1 MPYASE
7 REITSLLAAYLPNLN
22 CGANLVRRSAALA
35 LVALCSHARRPQF
48 CFKWLLGNSL
58 NMLSLVKVSTTTNSA
73 AISNPANSS
82 EVVSSERIFSGIFVL
97 AKFLCPKVMRLL
109 DTDNIDG
116 DVLSGGGGGGGKG
129 GGPSGISAEDYEILF
144 DNMIF
149 LYQHLLTSLKYST
162 SSVVIVAA
170 LEALLEYVLSMP
182 GSVYRRIASLGDGES
197 HQQQSSARTPSLLN
211 INLSRSPTALSGGG
225 GPLTSASSS
234 RMGRDHLDRH
244 RYESNLSITSSINY
258 IENINDEQF
267 TASSSVADED
277 GGGLFLSGSEKR
289 KTALS
294 RHSGSAALL
303 DGSSSSGDH
312 HHQQNSFSYSF
323 DDRRS
328 VTTADGGFDGGGGGT
343 GSEFGDNES
352 SYFGGGG
359 GGDDAVFSEVNFDG
373 DSNSNNSEM
382 NSEFGGDYH
391 HRQMTF
397 DEDVLSETYSSQKS
411 PLLYAELAAAEGGG
425 GSSNNQSGSSS
436 AIDQFNLGP
445 LYSLEYASKLLCLK
459 FLLAGR
465 RGQLMADEAV
475 RVSIKSLALSTFAA
489 LVHVYPEALLLGVKG
504 SGDKDEEGENASD
517 EDGERIPSS
526 NYQPFTDVLL
536 YSTHSDPN
544 LKGAVALLLG
554 KFFDRLLSSP
564 EPYSEFLSRHCKTE
578 TNSTDV
584 QLGTLFSRLRRLATD
599 QSTAIAVKQAIAAFA
614 LFLPKLIT
622 NFGGGGGG
630 DQQHQQ
636 LSGEEVLATLRE
648 LIALKDHPYWL
659 VKVELVGLLA
669 ALPYNALA
677 YLEKNCCSLGNR
689 NRTLPVSLQQ
699 TILEEVVLPFSLDGD
714 HRVRQATVGCLGT
727 MVAGSLCLNS
737 YLLNS
742 DPVNVATFTWMLDN
756 YHQRHSSGLLDL
768 GSRPFLFADARTVSR
783 PLDNGG
789 KEEDEQN
796 EDLHFPHQIESTFSL
811 PLLGQLQHSLL
822 SSNLHYFVRHYVH
835 QLRTAYHRKQSLAG
849 VVGAM
854 ATLAKRFPPSRYA
867 EGWHIGGGV
876 GSDVEHSAENNSS
889 SAMNSGLSTATLLVE
904 LLTKSGS
911 TMVDLPTHQHL
922 LTLTADLLEGIVC
935 QQAKRLQEKY
945 CTSNAVSSSASSAT
959 TPPLRSYPSVPT
971 SESAFFASI
980 SPTFSALT
988 QAFFLHLLKVLVAH
1002 AAIAEDN
1009 PAIFVTFIHNLHSKH
1024 HHHQLS
1030 SLLKSS
1036 TSSGSSSGGKR
1047 PGSAT
1052 SASSKGG
1059 NFGGRDK
1066 PLLLLEPAALKKEL
1080 ASKGSK
1086 KMEAFAYD
1094 PLYLRLFEYLKAYHR
1109 NKKSSI
1115 GGKAEKCAL
1124 LSTSLRC
1131 MGQLMEVVD
1140 PHSPSSSSPSSS
1152 SSSSPT
1158 TVFHLLEDILVYL
1171 GLVFELDPT
1180 SVVATVRQLLRC
1192 AFAVN
1197 YVSLFVDLL
1206 ADQLSG
1212 RLGPLGSSSISLAT
1226 SSATITT
1233 PTTANT
1239 TTTTPTTTTA
1249 FKCEHMNSLYNSCL
1263 SMPYSRLNEFYNNC
1277 QRAKGGGGVTAA
1289 ETENSI
1295 GFLTWLR
1302 ERTQSK
1308 LGKTLNLSSPATTT
1322 ASAFPTTSSS
1332 STFYSPSSS
1341 VLTDSE
1347 MKSLLIAK
1355 IQLLEPLVLKSF
1367 SRYKSTNDR
1376 RFQAALAELL
1386 ATLVQLQVNFCSL
1399 DTDNVFIGHV
1409 LKQFEFLENVGTR
1422 ELQAAYEPLMRR
1434 LFYFLVILSNG
1445 RYISEELVDL
1455 PKVIQLCDAFI
1466 ANGHHQMAVQGLAI
1480 VVDDCF
1486 YFKGEHSMTLST
1498 GGGDS
1503 VANLEATREVVLAFA
1518 FKLLDH
1524 HPQAFDLLTMIV
1536 AYYQG
1541 SSRPRWSSLSA
1552 TVIELLLP
1560 KLVDPNFERLISSAQ
1575 AFESLQ
1581 TLLYRLCPAVFT
1593 SPSSTVT
1600 FNLAAYIFKRRS
1612 SSSKSLWRTVLFL
1625 RLIIFNLNEA
1635 ECLAKTEEIRES
1647 IDYISFGGGGG
1658 GGISGDSPA
1667 GGDEANPSPD
1677 PPPPEELLASLLLGV
1692 LQQALGELA
1701 EDLGGYRSRRS
1712 SRVELTVYLLAQYT
1726 LSLAFV
1732 FQSGFFPRVTACA
1745 TQLIG
1750 RCQLSKSGGAPA
1762 AKLQPVVV
1770 VVNDLPYDFAT
1781 TNELFF
1787 RLAAFHPH
1795 LTISWLNLLYITNY
1809 ERLPVMLSRLIDHQQ
1824 QDHHTNSDPELQN
1837 STAVDA
1843 HQLPQPLSSS
1853 SPSHHHL
1860 TLNINAHVLRRFAL
1874 VLLCDYLTENL
1885 ENVEYLSWLV
1895 INHLREIVDLCYE
1908 VPVREFI
1915 HSVHRRSSSS
1925 GLFLQAVNSRCSDQ
1939 LSLNGNSTTTSV
1951 DPLFASK
1958 LLHCLE
1964 RAHSSQSLP
1973 LVLFLLEQYLFNA
1986 ALAPYYNCSKAAEVI
2001 AASRLA
2007 SLYDLN
2013 DHATSAPPKAAE
2025 TIVVSGGAPETPPPP
2040 KNLLS
2045 LKDLSNLRKLLRNT
2059 SYVKLSYTVQTIKN
2073 QYFGVVGSSV
2083 SGSRSGRKKS
2093 AQIRDPLTESFQSLS
2108 GAAGGGDLRNSM
2120 PEINRR
2126 WFIGD
2131 ILRPY
2136 WAVAQRSTPNAVHFL
2151 DKLAN
2156 EDIGELVASE
2166 HFSLVNLKQILVYLV
2181 EKAKERGSVGGGGN
2195 FSGHYQH
2202 KAAAAHLVESSNREE
2217 LAKEML
2223 AFCRRLMQY
2232 TLLRCPLQ
2240 LATLLKERQ
2249 FLSSEGE
2256 EAFLSLE
2263 ENHFSA
2269 VAFSFLP
2276 SFEFLLRHQSL
2287 LEAQAGG
2294 VSLLS
2299 ADSPEQQC
2307 LDTDLLLVYAT
2318 LVPPTFR
2325 QNRLVQLTDLLT
2337 LLRSALIGNGGG
2349 GALAVKIAR
2358 PENIHVQSALIRA
2371 VYFVVEQCKCQI
2383 EVVLIPFLI
2392 IFIISRFHP
2401 LGRD

>member
-1 MPYASE
+1 MPA
-7 REITSLLAAYLPNLN
+7 
-22 CGANLVRRSAALA
+22 
-35 LVALCSHARRPQF
+35 
-48 CFKWLLGNSL
+48 
-58 NMLSLVKVSTTTNSA
+58 
-73 AISNPANSS
+73 
-82 EVVSSERIFSGIFVL
+82 
-97 AKFLCPKVMRLL
+97 
-109 DTDNIDG
+109 
-116 DVLSGGGGGGGKG
+116 
-129 GGPSGISAEDYEILF
+129 
-144 DNMIF
+144 
-149 LYQHLLTSLKYST
+149 
-162 SSVVIVAA
+162 
-170 LEALLEYVLSMP
+170 
-182 GSVYRRIASLGDGES
+182 
-197 HQQQSSARTPSLLN
+197 
-211 INLSRSPTALSGGG
+211 
-225 GPLTSASSS
+225 
-234 RMGRDHLDRH
+234 
-244 RYESNLSITSSINY
+244 
-258 IENINDEQF
+258 
-267 TASSSVADED
+267 
-277 GGGLFLSGSEKR
+277 
-289 KTALS
+289 
-294 RHSGSAALL
+294 
-303 DGSSSSGDH
+303 
-312 HHQQNSFSYSF
+312 
-323 DDRRS
+323 
-328 VTTADGGFDGGGGGT
+328 
-343 GSEFGDNES
+343 
-352 SYFGGGG
+352 
-359 GGDDAVFSEVNFDG
+359 
-373 DSNSNNSEM
+373 
-382 NSEFGGDYH
+382 
-391 HRQMTF
+391 
-397 DEDVLSETYSSQKS
+397 
-411 PLLYAELAAAEGGG
+411 
-425 GSSNNQSGSSS
+425 
-436 AIDQFNLGP
+436 
-445 LYSLEYASKLLCLK
+445 
-459 FLLAGR
+459 
-465 RGQLMADEAV
+465 
-475 RVSIKSLALSTFAA
+475 
-489 LVHVYPEALLLGVKG
+489 
-504 SGDKDEEGENASD
+504 
-517 EDGERIPSS
+517 PSS
-526 NYQPFTDVLL
+526 T
-536 YSTHSDPN
+536 
-544 LKGAVALLLG
+544 
-554 KFFDRLLSSP
+554 
-564 EPYSEFLSRHCKTE
+564 
-578 TNSTDV
+578 
-584 QLGTLFSRLRRLATD
+584 
-599 QSTAIAVKQAIAAFA
+599 
-614 LFLPKLIT
+614 
-622 NFGGGGGG
+622 
-630 DQQHQQ
+630 
-636 LSGEEVLATLRE
+636 
-648 LIALKDHPYWL
+648 
-659 VKVELVGLLA
+659 
-669 ALPYNALA
+669 
-677 YLEKNCCSLGNR
+677 
-689 NRTLPVSLQQ
+689 
-699 TILEEVVLPFSLDGD
+699 
-714 HRVRQATVGCLGT
+714 
-727 MVAGSLCLNS
+727 
-737 YLLNS
+737 
-742 DPVNVATFTWMLDN
+742 
-756 YHQRHSSGLLDL
+756 
-768 GSRPFLFADARTVSR
+768 
-783 PLDNGG
+783 
-789 KEEDEQN
+789 
-796 EDLHFPHQIESTFSL
+796 
-811 PLLGQLQHSLL
+811 
-822 SSNLHYFVRHYVH
+822 
-835 QLRTAYHRKQSLAG
+835 
-849 VVGAM
+849 
-854 ATLAKRFPPSRYA
+854 
-867 EGWHIGGGV
+867 
-876 GSDVEHSAENNSS
+876 
-889 SAMNSGLSTATLLVE
+889 
-904 LLTKSGS
+904 
-911 TMVDLPTHQHL
+911 
-922 LTLTADLLEGIVC
+922 
-935 QQAKRLQEKY
+935 
-945 CTSNAVSSSASSAT
+945 SSAT

-1059 NFGGRDK
+1059 HFGGRDK

-1140 PHSPSSSSPSSS
+1140 PHASPSSSSPSSS

-1171 GLVFELDPT
+1171 RLVFELDPT

-1239 TTTTPTTTTA
+1239 TTATPTTTTA

-1277 QRAKGGGGVTAA
+1277 QRAKAGGGGGTAA

-1302 ERTQSK
+1302 ERTHLSHH
-1308 LGKTLNLSSPATTT
+1308 LIFLNFLLPLS
-1322 ASAFPTTSSS
+1322 
-1332 STFYSPSSS
+1332 SSS

-1486 YFKGEHSMTLST
+1486 YFKGEHLTLST
-1498 GGGDS
+1498 GGSDS

-1600 FNLAAYIFKRRS
+1600 FNLAAYLFKRRS
-1612 SSSKSLWRTVLFL
+1612 NSSSKSLWRTVLFL
-1625 RLIIFNLNEA
+1625 RLIIFNLSEA
-1635 ECLAKTEEIRES
+1635 ESLAKTEEIRES
-1647 IDYISFGGGGG
+1647 IDYISFGSVGGV
-1658 GGISGDSPA
+1658 SGDDSPA
-1667 GGDEANPSPD
+1667 GGDGGDEATSSPD
-1677 PPPPEELLASLLLGV
+1677 PPPPEELLASLLFGV

-1712 SRVELTVYLLAQYT
+1712 SRAELTVYLLAQYT

-1770 VVNDLPYDFAT
+1770 VVNDLPYDFST

-1809 ERLPVMLSRLIDHQQ
+1809 ERLP
-1824 QDHHTNSDPELQN
+1824 
-1837 STAVDA
+1837 
-1843 HQLPQPLSSS
+1843 
-1853 SPSHHHL
+1853 
-1860 TLNINAHVLRRFAL
+1860 
-1874 VLLCDYLTENL
+1874 NL

-1925 GLFLQAVNSRCSDQ
+1925 GLFLQAVNSRCAEQ
-1939 LSLNGNSTTTSV
+1939 LSLNSGNSTTTSV

-2013 DHATSAPPKAAE
+2013 DHATSAPPKATE

-2073 QYFGVVGSSV
+2073 QYFGVVGSSGSV
-2083 SGSRSGRKKS
+2083 SRSGRKKS

-2256 EAFLSLE
+2256 EEAFFSLE
-2263 ENHFSA
+2263 ESQFSA

-2349 GALAVKIAR
+2349 GVG
-2358 PENIHVQSALIRA
+2358 VIRA
-2371 VYFVVEQCKCQI
+2371 VYFVVEQCFTLSDEIELPAELTAFGRGSEQFERHIFADLKRVLLMFHWLEESESAPALKHRKHRKKRSSDSGVTSSAQWSSPLPPVLGRLLEELVISLAQLPFVNSLVYLPYSLFARKTGGHYHQSLTAAASPSGQHSFWREASFSGDFHTSTPIIGAQYLSNDLDLFRSFARRIELLGFVNRVQFEEIWMTLLGVYSDNLTFMSLQAKQQQPSISGERNTELNDSLQLGQLVVRSVTTLLLTAAGRNTGKKSPPPPPPAKLPDRRRTSKQSFSAFGDRFELIREALSRRSSELEEVLAQYNASSTTTSSSPCLQFADAWEGMGLGSSCGSRSFCSSSGSRNASSESSPTGDSSSNSAQASSNDTSVDLYSCLHFLIDLYLQTVQVLTSGGSTTTGQKDSHPLSTVCFPVFAEIGRSCLAVSELLFTEKSQYAKLLTLLHELARLVDAYEDELLNQSVIVALARTHAVLGFSDETIERAKRLVLEQHFKDFFLPTRIGAVRSVKHLLESRLLPLTTKELAPVCDYIAKHFTNEHCIPSSYSAEYVEELWSLALALVRRTSVPSLGGDFNDKVVKGLLRSLSKCGGGSRIHGASNVRSVCACLEQLLLMYSSSSNQMGI
-2383 EVVLIPFLI
+2383 SAGKDHHQHTSKEVVVAIHSAALKQLTLCTGQLNSVSLLRLYVLASYLVSPGATNFPGRQPANVKSPTSSADIFGGDDELFSSLEQLSVIFEPLKTGQCNSLQAAALCSVLGHFLVDFFPAQDLLNKCI
-2392 IFIISRFHP
+2392 GEFLSNQQNHYKYLTDILFVIFNKFQTDFHHTDTAQDWVLLSLSSFTQLVPISHALWALTCFLMAASQNHWIRASYPYFQHRF
-2401 LGRD
+2401 GQFNERDKAAFFTICNNFYNEIKSEENKRAFIKTFQKAAASLPNSPYFDVLKYLCDI